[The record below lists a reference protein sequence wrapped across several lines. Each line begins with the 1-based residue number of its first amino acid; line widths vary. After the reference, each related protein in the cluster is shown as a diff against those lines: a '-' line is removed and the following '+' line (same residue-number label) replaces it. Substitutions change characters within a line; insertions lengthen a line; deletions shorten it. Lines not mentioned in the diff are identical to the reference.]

1 MRRFQYSELWA
12 NLVTR
17 LYDAVANPQ
26 NLVCADNQEK
36 VVPCAYGFCQLISR
50 DSSSFSRRCVLN
62 GSIPNPYGVILESK
76 TITETDTESSVM
88 YTCNKPMCNNSTM
101 AKEVRHLLEARE
113 LLMYSITTTTTTT
126 KTTTTTTTTTITTS
140 TTTKSIT
147 TTTAIAKISTGN
159 TAKPMISI
167 QYGLIFLITFV
178 FQQ

>member
-1 MRRFQYSELWA
+1 VRRFQYPELWA
-12 NLVTR
+12 NLVTG

-26 NLVCADNQEK
+26 NLVCADNQDK
-36 VVPCAYGFCQLISR
+36 AVPCPYGFCQLISR

-76 TITETDTESSVM
+76 TITETDIESSVM

-101 AKEVRHLLEARE
+101 AKEVRHLLETRE

-126 KTTTTTTTTTITTS
+126 STTS
-140 TTTKSIT
+140 TTTKSIA
-147 TTTAIAKISTGN
+147 TTTAIAKSSTGN

-178 FQQ
+178 FQ